1 MGHVLSAVPPK
12 STALKRQWR
21 QGDGVPKGP
30 TPFSG
35 PLSDRVEGARDQQ
48 GTPASSVGVQEDPST
63 ALGIRV
69 SQGWG
74 LAPAVETC
82 GVKTP
87 SVEREED
94 AAA

>member
-12 STALKRQWR
+12 STALRGQWR
-21 QGDGVPKGP
+21 HGDGVPKGP
-30 TPFSG
+30 TAFTG
-35 PLSDRVEGARDQQ
+35 PLLDRTEGARDQQ
-48 GTPASSVGVQEDPST
+48 GAPASSAGVQEDPST

-74 LAPAVETC
+74 LAPAAETC

>member
-12 STALKRQWR
+12 STALRGQWR
-21 QGDGVPKGP
+21 HRDGVP
-30 TPFSG
+30 TG
-35 PLSDRVEGARDQQ
+35 PLLDRTEGARDKQ
-48 GTPASSVGVQEDPST
+48 GAPASSAGVQEDPST
-63 ALGIRV
+63 ALGIRM

-74 LAPAVETC
+74 LAPAAETC
-82 GVKTP
+82 GVQTP